1 MNKPNWT
8 EGLLE
13 DVEGYRRMILPQ
25 IKELVVQSLDK
36 PSNQYILA
44 RKILDEDTIE
54 ELTQPNS
61 SSLHKQLENYKELH
75 SLSQKIV
82 GKKLVAQTIYQAIL
96 KSPQHVVFDFGFNGK
111 AIDELT
117 DMVYTYLLFQ
127 LSPKK
132 LLDSLSGEASGYT
145 LNIFDQSQVLNIL
158 TVYSYARPEQ
168 SLLKS
173 VDIRLNEKLLEKI
186 EIEIT
191 E

>member
-96 KSPQHVVFDFGFNGK
+96 KSPQHVVFDFDFNGK

>member
-54 ELTQPNS
+54 ELTQSNS

-96 KSPQHVVFDFGFNGK
+96 KSPQHVVFDFSFNGK